1 MVGSDF
7 QYQFG
12 PPKTMFGMDPLSIT
26 ASVIAVIQ
34 ITNSVLLGCY
44 RLRGQIKDAESEIS
58 KVINEAE
65 QLSSILERVNSILA
79 ADSTNAASLLGPLAV
94 EFEDGRGPLNSIK
107 AALMELNDKITPLA
121 KPGLKSKLRWPFES
135 KSFQRLLAVI
145 QNQKLTLQLT
155 LSSCQTKL
163 LVQQAN
169 ISTDL
174 SNAIGSVGTQ
184 VVETIE
190 DLEKKRKRDAVLK
203 WYKSSDPEQNHQRS
217 RSKHDPDTAKWIF
230 DVEEFQTWTTQ
241 NGETLWIHGIP
252 GAGKTILCSTIIG
265 HMQERCQNNDK
276 SCILYYYFDFSDST
290 KQCLSSLLKSLIFQL
305 VSRQDSKA
313 TGAEA
318 LYDKCMEIQEPS
330 EDELLEVLI
339 EELKDIETTYLFI
352 DALDECPKAERSLFF
367 NSFFTL
373 SLPAAISILITSRKE
388 PDIESALKDKVSH
401 NIAIQNADIDADV
414 HIYVNNAISKDPAFN
429 KWKPTIRQ
437 EMLDAI
443 VSGSNGM

>member
-1 MVGSDF
+1 
-7 QYQFG
+7 
-12 PPKTMFGMDPLSIT
+12 MDPLSIT

-58 KVINEAE
+58 KIIDEAE
-65 QLSSILERVNSILA
+65 QLSSILEHVNSILEE
-79 ADSTNAASLLGPLAV
+79 DSTNAASILAPLAA
-94 EFEDGRGPLNSIK
+94 ESEDGKGPLNSIK
-107 AALMELNDKITPLA
+107 AALTELKDKITPLE

-135 KSFQRLLAVI
+135 KSFQRLLAI
-145 QNQKLTLQLT
+145 IRNQKSTLQLT

-169 ISTDL
+169 TGTDL
-174 SNAIGSVGTQ
+174 RNAIGSVGTQ
-184 VVETIE
+184 VVETIQ
-190 DLEKKRKRDAVLK
+190 DLEKKRRRGAVLK

-217 RSKHDPDTAKWIF
+217 RSKHEPDTAKWIF
-230 DVEEFQTWTTQ
+230 DVKEFQAWTTQ
-241 NGETLWIHGIP
+241 NGEMIWIHGIP
-252 GAGKTILCSTIIG
+252 GAGKTILCSTIID
-265 HMQERCQNNDK
+265 HMQERCRNKDK
-276 SCILYYYFDFSDST
+276 SCVLYYYFDFSDST
-290 KQCLSSLLKSLIFQL
+290 KQSFSSLLKSLIFQL
-305 VSRQDSKA
+305 VSRQDSEA

-318 LYDKCMEIQEPS
+318 LYDKCKETQESS

-352 DALDECPKAERSLFF
+352 DALDECPEAERALFF
-367 NSFFTL
+367 NSFFTS
-373 SLPAAISILITSRKE
+373 SLPAVLSVLITSRKE

-401 NIAIQNADIDADV
+401 NITIQNADIDADV
-414 HIYVNNAISKDPAFN
+414 RIHVNNAISKDPAFS